1 MVFKALDLLWIFFIS
16 SSLQPV
22 IQRSLPALNRRRLLA
37 TIAVRRDAT
46 VITMIHRQETISVL
60 GIRLARQIDIDDAQS
75 VLRAIRETPSGK
87 TIEIIVHTPGGLVLA
102 ASQIAPALSDH
113 DGRIVAVIL
122 HYAMGGARSS
132 HSPQT
137 RSCRH
142 AALGPVDPQL
152 GQYAARSLVEVASM
166 PGQHD
171 DQTLLLADVARKAL
185 HQVQVLLERML
196 EERYGSRACAR
207 GR

>member
-1 MVFKALDLLWIFFIS
+1 
-16 SSLQPV
+16 V

-60 GIRLARQIDIDDAQS
+60 GIRLARQIDIDDALS

-122 HYAMGGARSS
+122 HHAMGGTLIALAADEILSTGGARASRPS
-132 HSPQT
+132 T
-137 RSCRH
+137 
-142 AALGPVDPQL
+142 GPVRRTFSGRGGVD
-152 GQYAARSLVEVASM
+152 AR
-166 PGQHD
+166 P
-171 DQTLLLADVARKAL
+171 AR
-185 HQVQVLLERML
+185 
-196 EERYGSRACAR
+196 
-207 GR
+207 